1 MTDVESRLVDRLEG
15 GESLEEEVLPDEP
28 GAVPAEVGV
37 VGHRLHEDLA
47 VPVDQVVAWKQSCAI
62 SNKI

>member
-1 MTDVESRLVDRLEG
+1 MPDVESRLVDRLEG
-15 GESLEEEVLPDEP
+15 GESLEEEILPDEP

-47 VPVDQVVAWKQSCAI
+47 VPVDQVVT
-62 SNKI
+62 